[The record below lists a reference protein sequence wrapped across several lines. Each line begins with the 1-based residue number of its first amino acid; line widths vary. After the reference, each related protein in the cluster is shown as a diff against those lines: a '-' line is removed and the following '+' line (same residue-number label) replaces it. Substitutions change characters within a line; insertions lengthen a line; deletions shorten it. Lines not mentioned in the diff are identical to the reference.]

1 MEKEIT
7 CVDECF
13 AQDMVEEVTDDLMCD
28 DGLGMAIDTL
38 DDDYSDGDLIDSV
51 MKGEY

>member
-1 MEKEIT
+1 MSKEIT

-13 AQDMVEEVTDDLMCD
+13 VEDMVEEVTDDVLID
-28 DGLGMAIDTL
+28 GGLGMAIDVL